1 MMRLDGDGDGHG
13 HSWLWWGEFKKESK
27 LAKKIANKIMKAVK

>member
-1 MMRLDGDGDGHG
+1 MGPSD
-13 HSWLWWGEFKKESK
+13 SFLWWGEFKKESK